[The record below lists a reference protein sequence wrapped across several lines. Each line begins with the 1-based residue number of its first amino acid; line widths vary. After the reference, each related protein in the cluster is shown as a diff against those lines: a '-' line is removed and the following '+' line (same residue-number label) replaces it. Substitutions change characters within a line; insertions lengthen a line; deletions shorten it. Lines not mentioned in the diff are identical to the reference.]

1 MLIVIAIIAILAA
14 IIILAIN
21 PIEQM
26 KKTRDARRMADLQ
39 SLNQALQ
46 YAELDLDPSSQM
58 GSSSVVYVSLPSSN
72 SDCSDLG
79 LPALDSPWTYHCSSQ
94 DNYRKPDGSGW
105 VPVNFTSLKAVPNAL
120 TILPIDPLNTAS
132 SPGYYYTYVT
142 GGSWKLTAVLE
153 SSSNA
158 NKAIN
163 DGGTNPN
170 LYETGTNLSLASFY
184 RETVGYWKF
193 DEGSGQVAFDSS
205 GYQNNGTLVNGPTW
219 TTGKIGNALSFDGV
233 DDYVDCGN
241 NIVLNPTQEITVE
254 AWIKQNILPPHE
266 RQWVI
271 VSKHRDYLPNNQSYL
286 LALDSSSTISFYI
299 SEYGQ
304 NFIQRLSDIQITDY
318 NWHHVA
324 GVFKGSTILDVF
336 IDGVQHNE
344 KLYFWAQAPPP
355 YPETSTIPSSIAIT
369 PIHVEIGCW
378 KEAERGNKFNGLID
392 EVRIYNRALSADE
405 ILQHYQAGL

>member
-79 LPALDSPWTYHCSSQ
+79 LPALNSPWTYHCSSQ
-94 DNYRKPDGSGW
+94 DNYRKADGSGW

-163 DGGTNPN
+163 DGGTNPS
-170 LYETGTNLSLASFY
+170 LYETGTNLSLASFC
-184 RETVGYWKF
+184 RTTVGYWKF
-193 DEGSGQVAFDSS
+193 DEGSGQIAFDSS
-205 GYQNNGTLVNGPTW
+205 GYQNNCTLHGPTW

-233 DDYVDCGN
+233 DDYVNCGN
-241 NIVLNPTQEITVE
+241 NTSLNVPDDYTIEMWIYNKTATNLYPTLFNRGFQ
-254 AWIKQNILPPHE
+254 
-266 RQWVI
+266 
-271 VSKHRDYLPNNQSYL
+271 SKTNGFFWYYTSGSPNNTDIKYQWSDGSNYHMEIFTNALPKDTWTHAVFVFTNADKALKLYTNGSQFSTTRILTGALPVNSGTLYL
-286 LALDSSSTISFYI
+286 GCYGSSS
-299 SEYGQ
+299 
-304 NFIQRLSDIQITDY
+304 
-318 NWHHVA
+318 
-324 GVFKGSTILDVF
+324 
-336 IDGVQHNE
+336 
-344 KLYFWAQAPPP
+344 YFF
-355 YPETSTIPSSIAIT
+355 S
-369 PIHVEIGCW
+369 
-378 KEAERGNKFNGLID
+378 GLID